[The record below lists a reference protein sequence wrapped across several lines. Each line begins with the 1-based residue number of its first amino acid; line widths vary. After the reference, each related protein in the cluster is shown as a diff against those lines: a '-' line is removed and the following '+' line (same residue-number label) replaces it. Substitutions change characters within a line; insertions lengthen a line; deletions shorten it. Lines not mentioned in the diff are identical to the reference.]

1 MIINIFMI
9 FLFKYALRFL
19 KILIKIKNK
28 LNKKYYKLILNNKI
42 RDTIRNLYSY
52 YSINKGEIKDIN
64 LYFIMNV
71 NTIIT
76 INKIINDFNAM

>member
-19 KILIKIKNK
+19 KILIKIKNE

-42 RDTIRNLYSY
+42 RDIIRNLCSY
-52 YSINKGEIKDIN
+52 YLINKGEIEDIN

-76 INKIINDFNAM
+76 INKIINDFNAI